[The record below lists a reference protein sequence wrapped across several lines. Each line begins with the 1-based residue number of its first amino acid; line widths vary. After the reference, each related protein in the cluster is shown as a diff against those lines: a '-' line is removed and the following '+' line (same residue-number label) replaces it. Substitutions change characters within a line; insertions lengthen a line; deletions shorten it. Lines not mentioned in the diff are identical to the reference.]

1 MSDIQ
6 RLRKELAP
14 YFLTYEATRML
25 GKGTSFP
32 ASADI
37 PGGLQ
42 DGDTFFRS
50 DQGIQ
55 WGYAAGA
62 AQWRTVQEYSVQ
74 LAFGQ
79 GVVANSYSATQNV
92 ARFAAIRN
100 DLQPFWARFHMT
112 IAIGAT
118 NSALNYITYNVVDSN
133 GTTLWS
139 VNTSADSPSTT
150 VNKSTASP
158 TQSAS
163 AINFVYL
170 NVVVTGAPAAQ
181 FPHTPILYHRFIA

>member
-1 MSDIQ
+1 MAIDADIM
-6 RLRKELAP
+6 RYSAVR
-14 YFLTYEATRML
+14 YL
-25 GKGTSFP
+25 GRGSAFP
-32 ASADI
+32 ASADV

-42 DGDTFFRS
+42 DNDWFFRT
-50 DQGIQ
+50 DQGIE
-55 WGYAAGA
+55 WGWADSAS
-62 AQWRTVQEYSVQ
+62 QWRTRQEYSVQ

-100 DLQPFWARFHMT
+100 DLQPFWARFHLT

-158 TQSAS
+158 TQSGS

-170 NVVVTGAPAAQ
+170 NVVVTGTPSAQ